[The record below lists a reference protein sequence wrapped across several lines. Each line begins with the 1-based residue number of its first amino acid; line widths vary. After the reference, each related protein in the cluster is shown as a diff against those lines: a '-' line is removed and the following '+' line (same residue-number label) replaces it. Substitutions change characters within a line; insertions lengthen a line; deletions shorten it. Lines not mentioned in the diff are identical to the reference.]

1 MPLFAFN
8 QEAIHLFHMENEIRK
23 LELKLDYLKDKVEM
37 LNALIKA
44 KDDNIST
51 LKYHVKLLE
60 EQIAKRA

>member
-1 MPLFAFN
+1 M
-8 QEAIHLFHMENEIRK
+8 IHLFRMENDIRK
-23 LELKLDYLKDKVEM
+23 LELELDYLRDKVEM

-60 EQIAKRA
+60 EELVKHAK

>member
-1 MPLFAFN
+1 MFIFN
-8 QEAIHLFHMENEIRK
+8 QEVIHLFRMENDIRK
-23 LELKLDYLKDKVEM
+23 LELELDYLRDKVEM

-60 EQIAKRA
+60 EELVKHAK